1 MKDSVKLYQRACAA
15 LQSEKTALTKTL
27 TAAQSKAADAE
38 KRLAEIEAAL
48 SGTGSAPVE
57 RLGRPKKKAAK
68 RGRPAKKK
76 AAKRGR
82 PAKKKAAKRG
92 RPAKKKAAIKTKAK
106 KVTKKAV
113 KKAPAKKAVKKAAAK
128 KTVKKAAAKK
138 TVKKAAAKK
147 AVKKAAAKK
156 AKNKRSLKD
165 VVLEVTKGKA
175 LNAAE
180 IVNAAE
186 KTGHKFSGKNP
197 KNTLRV
203 MLYSNRKLFK
213 NNKGKFTAA

>member
-1 MKDSVKLYQRACAA
+1 
-15 LQSEKTALTKTL
+15 
-27 TAAQSKAADAE
+27 
-38 KRLAEIEAAL
+38 
-48 SGTGSAPVE
+48 
-57 RLGRPKKKAAK
+57 
-68 RGRPAKKK
+68 
-76 AAKRGR
+76 
-82 PAKKKAAKRG
+82 
-92 RPAKKKAAIKTKAK
+92 KKKAAIKTKAK

-113 KKAPAKKAVKKAAAK
+113 KKAAAKKA
-128 KTVKKAAAKK
+128 
-138 TVKKAAAKK
+138 VKKAAAKK

>member
-82 PAKKKAAKRG
+82 PAKKKAA
-92 RPAKKKAAIKTKAK
+92 IKTKAK
-106 KVTKKAV
+106 KVT
-113 KKAPAKKAVKKAAAK
+113 K

-156 AKNKRSLKD
+156 AKNKRSLKE

>member
-82 PAKKKAAKRG
+82 PAKKKAA
-92 RPAKKKAAIKTKAK
+92 IKTKAK
-106 KVTKKAV
+106 KVTKKT
-113 KKAPAKKAVKKAAAK
+113 VKKAAAK

-156 AKNKRSLKD
+156 AKNKRSLKE

>member
-82 PAKKKAAKRG
+82 PAKKKAA
-92 RPAKKKAAIKTKAK
+92 IKTKAK
-106 KVTKKAV
+106 KVTKKA
-113 KKAPAKKAVKKAAAK
+113 
-128 KTVKKAAAKK
+128 
-138 TVKKAAAKK
+138 VKKAAAKK

>member
-82 PAKKKAAKRG
+82 PAKKKAA
-92 RPAKKKAAIKTKAK
+92 IKTKAK
-106 KVTKKAV
+106 KVTKK
-113 KKAPAKKAVKKAAAK
+113 
-128 KTVKKAAAKK
+128 TVKKA
-138 TVKKAAAKK
+138 
-147 AVKKAAAKK
+147 
-156 AKNKRSLKD
+156 
-165 VVLEVTKGKA
+165 
-175 LNAAE
+175 
-180 IVNAAE
+180 
-186 KTGHKFSGKNP
+186 
-197 KNTLRV
+197 
-203 MLYSNRKLFK
+203 
-213 NNKGKFTAA
+213 

>member
-1 MKDSVKLYQRACAA
+1 MKDSVKLYQRARAL
-15 LQSEKTALTKTL
+15 LQSEKAALTKAL
-27 TAAQSKAADAE
+27 IAAQSKAADAK
-38 KRLAEIEAAL
+38 KRLAEIVAAL

-57 RLGRPKKKAAK
+57 RLGRPKKKSAK

-76 AAKRGR
+76 SAKRGR
-82 PAKKKAAKRG
+82 PAKKKSAKRG
-92 RPAKKKAAIKTKAK
+92 RPAKKNSA
-106 KVTKKAV
+106 KKAV
-113 KKAPAKKAVKKAAAK
+113 KKAPAKKAVKKAP
-128 KTVKKAAAKK
+128 
-138 TVKKAAAKK
+138 AKK
-147 AVKKAAAKK
+147 AVKKAPAKKAVKKAPAKKAVKKAPAKK
-156 AKNKRSLKD
+156 AKNERSLKE

-186 KTGHKFSGKNP
+186 KAGHKFSGNNP
-197 KNTLRV
+197 KNSLRV

>member
-82 PAKKKAAKRG
+82 PAKKKAA
-92 RPAKKKAAIKTKAK
+92 IKTKAK

-113 KKAPAKKAVKKAAAK
+113 KKAAAKKA
-128 KTVKKAAAKK
+128 
-138 TVKKAAAKK
+138 VKKAAAKK

-156 AKNKRSLKD
+156 AKNKRSLKE

>member
-82 PAKKKAAKRG
+82 PAKKKAA
-92 RPAKKKAAIKTKAK
+92 IKTKAK
-106 KVTKKAV
+106 KVTKKT
-113 KKAPAKKAVKKAAAK
+113 VKKAAAK

-156 AKNKRSLKD
+156 AVKKAAAKKAKNKRSLKE

>member
-106 KVTKKAV
+106 KVTKKT
-113 KKAPAKKAVKKAAAK
+113 VKKAAAK

-138 TVKKAAAKK
+138 AVKKAAAKK

>member
-1 MKDSVKLYQRACAA
+1 MKDSVKLYQRARAL
-15 LQSEKTALTKTL
+15 LQSEKAALTKAL
-27 TAAQSKAADAE
+27 IAAQSKAADAK
-38 KRLAEIEAAL
+38 KRLAEIVAAL

-57 RLGRPKKKAAK
+57 RLGRPKKKSAK

-76 AAKRGR
+76 SAKRGR
-82 PAKKKAAKRG
+82 PAKKNSA
-92 RPAKKKAAIKTKAK
+92 
-106 KVTKKAV
+106 KKAV
-113 KKAPAKKAVKKAAAK
+113 KKAPAKKA
-128 KTVKKAAAKK
+128 
-138 TVKKAAAKK
+138 
-147 AVKKAAAKK
+147 
-156 AKNKRSLKD
+156 KNERSLKE

-186 KTGHKFSGKNP
+186 KAGHKFSGNNP
-197 KNTLRV
+197 KNSLRV

>member
-1 MKDSVKLYQRACAA
+1 M
-15 LQSEKTALTKTL
+15 QSEKTALTKTL

-82 PAKKKAAKRG
+82 PAKKKAA
-92 RPAKKKAAIKTKAK
+92 IKTKAK
-106 KVTKKAV
+106 KVT
-113 KKAPAKKAVKKAAAK
+113 K

-147 AVKKAAAKK
+147 AAKKAAAKK
-156 AKNKRSLKD
+156 AKNKRSLKE

>member
-1 MKDSVKLYQRACAA
+1 MKDSVKLYQRARAL
-15 LQSEKTALTKTL
+15 LQSEKAALTKAL
-27 TAAQSKAADAE
+27 IAAQSKAADAK
-38 KRLAEIEAAL
+38 KRLAEIVAAL

-57 RLGRPKKKAAK
+57 RLGRPKKKSAK

-76 AAKRGR
+76 SA
-82 PAKKKAAKRG
+82 
-92 RPAKKKAAIKTKAK
+92 
-106 KVTKKAV
+106 KKAV
-113 KKAPAKKAVKKAAAK
+113 KKAPAKKA
-128 KTVKKAAAKK
+128 
-138 TVKKAAAKK
+138 
-147 AVKKAAAKK
+147 
-156 AKNKRSLKD
+156 KNERSLKE

-186 KTGHKFSGKNP
+186 KAGHKFSGNNP
-197 KNTLRV
+197 KNSLRV

>member
-82 PAKKKAAKRG
+82 PAKKKAA
-92 RPAKKKAAIKTKAK
+92 IKTKAK
-106 KVTKKAV
+106 KVT
-113 KKAPAKKAVKKAAAK
+113 
-128 KTVKKAAAKK
+128 
-138 TVKKAAAKK
+138 KK